1 LEWLAL
7 GNLGAVSG
15 WELLNSVLEVLKW
28 LIIVR
33 ALMSWFVDPR
43 SANPLVSWIR
53 GVTDA
58 VLSPIRAIIPGM
70 GGMDLSP
77 IVAIL
82 LLQLAQ
88 QAIRNGPGAY
98 Y

>member
-1 LEWLAL
+1 MVLV
-7 GNLGAVSG
+7 N
-15 WELLNSVLEVLKW
+15 VLEVLKW
-28 LIIVR
+28 LIIAR

-43 SANPLVSWIR
+43 SANPLVAWIR

-58 VLSPIRAIIPGM
+58 ILRPLSSLLPSM

-82 LLQLAQ
+82 LIHLAQ
-88 QAIRNGPGAY
+88 QAIASGPGGY

>member
-1 LEWLAL
+1 MVLY
-7 GNLGAVSG
+7 N
-15 WELLNSVLEVLKW
+15 VLEVLKW
-28 LIIVR
+28 LIIAR

-43 SANPLVSWIR
+43 SGNPLVTWIR

-58 VLSPIRAIIPGM
+58 ILRPISSLMPNM

-82 LLQLAQ
+82 LIYVAQ
-88 QAIRNGPGAY
+88 NAIIRGPAGY
-98 Y
+98 

>member
-1 LEWLAL
+1 MVLV
-7 GNLGAVSG
+7 N
-15 WELLNSVLEVLKW
+15 VLEVLKW

-58 VLSPIRAIIPGM
+58 VLSPIRSLLPGM

-77 IVAIL
+77 LVAIL
-82 LLQLAQ
+82 LIQLAQ
-88 QAIRNGPGAY
+88 QAIYSGPASY
-98 Y
+98 

>member
-1 LEWLAL
+1 MVLV
-7 GNLGAVSG
+7 N
-15 WELLNSVLEVLKW
+15 VLEVLKW

-43 SANPLVSWIR
+43 SANPLVAWIR

-58 VLSPIRAIIPGM
+58 VLGPIRSLLPGM

-77 IVAIL
+77 LVAIL
-82 LLQLAQ
+82 LIQLAQ
-88 QAIRNGPGAY
+88 QAIYSGPASY
-98 Y
+98 

>member
-1 LEWLAL
+1 MVLV
-7 GNLGAVSG
+7 N
-15 WELLNSVLEVLKW
+15 VLEVLKW
-28 LIIVR
+28 LIIAR

-58 VLSPIRAIIPGM
+58 ILRPLASLLPSM

-82 LLQLAQ
+82 LIHLAQ
-88 QAIRNGPGAY
+88 QAIATGPGAY

>member
-1 LEWLAL
+1 MVLV
-7 GNLGAVSG
+7 N
-15 WELLNSVLEVLKW
+15 VLEVLKW

-43 SANPLVSWIR
+43 SANPLVAWIR

-58 VLSPIRAIIPGM
+58 VLGPIRSLLPGM

-77 IVAIL
+77 LVAIL
-82 LLQLAQ
+82 LIQLAQ
-88 QAIRNGPGAY
+88 QAIYSGPGGY
-98 Y
+98 

>member
-1 LEWLAL
+1 MVLV
-7 GNLGAVSG
+7 N
-15 WELLNSVLEVLKW
+15 VLEVLKW
-28 LIIVR
+28 LIIAR

-43 SANPLVSWIR
+43 SANPLVAWIR

-58 VLSPIRAIIPGM
+58 ILRPMRAMLPSL

-82 LLQLAQ
+82 LIQLAQ
-88 QAIRNGPGAY
+88 QAIARGPGAY

>member
-1 LEWLAL
+1 MVLV
-7 GNLGAVSG
+7 N
-15 WELLNSVLEVLKW
+15 VLEVLKW

-43 SANPLVSWIR
+43 SANPLVAWIR

-58 VLSPIRAIIPGM
+58 ILGPLRSLLPGM

-77 IVAIL
+77 LVAIL
-82 LLQLAQ
+82 LIQLAQ
-88 QAIRNGPGAY
+88 QAIYSGPASY
-98 Y
+98 

>member
-1 LEWLAL
+1 MVLV
-7 GNLGAVSG
+7 N
-15 WELLNSVLEVLKW
+15 VLEVLKW

-43 SANPLVSWIR
+43 SANPLVAWIR

-58 VLSPIRAIIPGM
+58 VLGPIRSLLPGM

-77 IVAIL
+77 MVAIL
-82 LLQLAQ
+82 LIHFAQ
-88 QAIRNGPGAY
+88 QAIYSGPASY
-98 Y
+98 